1 MNQTEEKTKH
11 LDFNNIVKIYA
22 GWAFLISVIT
32 VSVLCIVDVASCLW
46 CEDSNPATALSN
58 VAVMFV
64 LRRRT
69 QHKVLQLW
77 RSNDDSTSG
86 CPLQTDQGTC
96 K

>member
-1 MNQTEEKTKH
+1 MNQAEEEKKH
-11 LDFNNIVKIYA
+11 LDFNYIVKIYA

-32 VSVLCIVDVASCLW
+32 VSVLVVDVAACLW

-64 LRRRT
+64 LRRRA

-86 CPLQTDQGTC
+86 FPLQTDQGSC